1 MNATLGVSAGPYAV
15 LCECGDPECTEHV
28 TVPGDVYDVVRADTQ
43 HFLVAPGHELPEE
56 QIIAQ
61 ETSYRVV
68 QFAYLATGV
77 NVFGTTGRPAI
88 SDEHA
93 GQAGAF

>member
-15 LCECGDPECTEHV
+15 LCECGDPDCTESV

-43 HFLVAPGHELPEE
+43 HFLVAPGHERADE

-68 QFAYLATGV
+68 ELGLLITP
-77 NVFGTTGRPAI
+77 TLPST
-88 SDEHA
+88 D
-93 GQAGAF
+93 GARSARTSA